1 LITTNYILAELV
13 SLLISSLR
21 LAHPRIVAFIEG
33 LTTSP
38 DVDVVHVDPILDAQ
52 AWQWF
57 TERPDKEWGLVDCA
71 GFVVIDMH
79 KR

>member
-1 LITTNYILAELV
+1 M
-13 SLLISSLR
+13 
-21 LAHPRIVAFIEG
+21 F
-33 LTTSP
+33 
-38 DVDVVHVDPILDAQ
+38 DAQ